1 MAYLLIYV
9 NDIILTTSHDTLRAT
24 FIHQLAAEYD
34 MKDLGPLSHFLGINV
49 TRQHDTMFLSHQS
62 YALDIIDRAGMS
74 SCKSVATPVD
84 TKSKL
89 NASSS
94 DPFEDPTLYRCLAG
108 ALQYLTF
115 TRPDISY
122 AVQQVCMH
130 MHSPRVDH

>member
-9 NDIILTTSHDTLRAT
+9 DDIILPTSHDTLRAT
-24 FIHQLAAEYD
+24 LIHQLAAEFD

-49 TRQHDTMFLSHQS
+49 TPQPDTMFLSQQS
-62 YALDIIDRAGMS
+62 YALDIIDRDGMS

-84 TKSKL
+84 TKPKL
-89 NASSS
+89 SASSS
-94 DPFEDPTLYRCLAG
+94 EPFEVPTLYRSLAG

-122 AVQQVCMH
+122 AICW
-130 MHSPRVDH
+130 D